1 MLKQETDVSH
11 AEDDRVLKINCLNLL
26 GAIKDCTKNT
36 VEFHSKNYSKELKS
50 VPGTIYFLTS
60 TVTFFKPLYE
70 RSNYRSSGTTR
81 VEYLSIK
88 YLSSYSSGNIVSLHS
103 EFDFVS
109 CICKAMYRIKS
120 TSASSLTDGA

>member
-11 AEDDRVLKINCLNLL
+11 AEDDRVLKINCLNLF

-60 TVTFFKPLYE
+60 TVTFL
-70 RSNYRSSGTTR
+70 
-81 VEYLSIK
+81 
-88 YLSSYSSGNIVSLHS
+88 
-103 EFDFVS
+103 
-109 CICKAMYRIKS
+109 
-120 TSASSLTDGA
+120 